1 VANKLTQKGRNVA
14 NQVLVIQAVVT
25 AVAGLGFLLMDL
37 KAAYSA
43 FIGGITCLVPNIV
56 FVTYAY
62 RFGGARAAKK
72 IASSFYRGEAL
83 KIMLTA
89 LLFAVTFIYMPI
101 SIGPLMSTYVLCLSV
116 YWFIPLFDKQ
126 PIKKV

>member
-1 VANKLTQKGRNVA
+1 MKLEPPGQNLTGRGRKVANRLLA
-14 NQVLVIQAVVT
+14 IQATITVISALVF
-25 AVAGLGFLLMDL
+25 FLIDF

-43 FIGGITCLVPNIV
+43 LIGGIICVVPNLV
-56 FVTYAY
+56 FVIYAY

-89 LLFAVTFIYMPI
+89 LMFAVTFILLPI
-101 SIGPLMSTYVLCLSV
+101 SIAPLMTTYVLCLLV
-116 YWFIPLFDKQ
+116 FWLIPLFS
-126 PIKKV
+126 